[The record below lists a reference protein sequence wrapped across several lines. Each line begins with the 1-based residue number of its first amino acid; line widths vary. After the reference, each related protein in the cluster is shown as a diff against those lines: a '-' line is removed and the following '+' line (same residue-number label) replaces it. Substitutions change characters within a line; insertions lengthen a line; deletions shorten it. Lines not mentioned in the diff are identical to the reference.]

1 MVIVWVVS
9 IIATVVIAEH
19 KKLNVGAYFILSIL
33 LGPLAVI
40 IAAVVTPPSMQGID
54 NLQDARRQLRD
65 LKDSVCALQEKIN
78 HVEIS
83 INELGGQQA
92 VSEVER
98 MVPRSDTTEVS
109 IRKEPMPEEQEGTST
124 GGTVD
129 MELDFGRNWLN
140 KIGIA
145 VFTLGVGFL
154 ISYTFKYFGP
164 FLKIM
169 FGYLISLVLFF
180 LGFKLEAKE
189 KFVNF
194 GRVLLGGGWALVYFT
209 TYAMHHFEASRLIEN
224 QITDLV
230 LLAGVV
236 VGMMA
241 HVLRYKSEGMMS
253 IALFVAY
260 ITATLGQITSFTIIS
275 CLLLALVILFLVYNF
290 QWVKTFILGV
300 VLTYGIHYVWVMP
313 NIVASTQKPSL
324 LGIAT
329 SDYHMLMNFI
339 FLTSYWLVFFA
350 GGHMAK
356 TVKDSRLV
364 RMLAATN
371 FGNIA
376 LYSVLAYP
384 IVLKLFYSQ
393 RFSIVFG
400 AGILYLIFALVM
412 KRAGREKLYISDI
425 VAAVFLITFS
435 MPLKFLPVSTLLIWL
450 VEVPFLLFVGF
461 HFREKIFC
469 QLSYVLSVWVA
480 LRLIF
485 LCFFREMP
493 DVSFLGFTWT
503 WQEFMWFWASISMA
517 VCFYLSHQARRE
529 GEFDS
534 TDAMANQFFSAASCG
549 YLTLFIFSL
558 VHQPW
563 LTLALSLE
571 GLALLAVGI
580 MLSLMRFRIYA
591 YLVLGSMAG
600 IFVTEIIRPSSHLLK
615 WLILGADV
623 LTPFA
628 AYGAVKYFKQIKRM
642 DSIFEEEETLVFWA
656 GVILLTLATFQYVR
670 SSWISLSLG
679 IMGVLFV
686 LTGIWDACK
695 TERWGGLVLFAL
707 TLGRVFLVD
716 LAELDTIFK
725 IITFIVLG
733 VLFLGISFVYNR
745 FNIGQANSATA
756 SQLQQKK

>member
-1 MVIVWVVS
+1 MIGSIWIASIVATL
-9 IIATVVIAEH
+9 IIADQ
-19 KKLNVGAYFILSIL
+19 KKRSFFGFFLLSFF
-33 LGPLAVI
+33 LGPIAIIIVLLLPSRVRALEKVDNLNDAKRQLTDLKSSMYVLQQKVQHLETVI
-40 IAAVVTPPSMQGID
+40 NKFAGQEPVLKEKIIPKVEVADKSFIAQERAKIKETTPPAGAID
-54 NLQDARRQLRD
+54 F
-65 LKDSVCALQEKIN
+65 
-78 HVEIS
+78 
-83 INELGGQQA
+83 EL
-92 VSEVER
+92 
-98 MVPRSDTTEVS
+98 M
-109 IRKEPMPEEQEGTST
+109 
-124 GGTVD
+124 
-129 MELDFGRNWLN
+129 FGRNWLN
-140 KIGIA
+140 KIGIV
-145 VFTLGVGFL
+145 VFTLGMGFL
-154 ISYTFKYFGP
+154 ISYTFKYFGA
-164 FLKIM
+164 FFKIA
-169 FGYLISLVLFF
+169 FGYLVSGIFF
-180 LGFKLEAKE
+180 FIGLKLEAKE

-450 VEVPFLLFVGF
+450 
-461 HFREKIFC
+461 
-469 QLSYVLSVWVA
+469 
-480 LRLIF
+480 
-485 LCFFREMP
+485 
-493 DVSFLGFTWT
+493 
-503 WQEFMWFWASISMA
+503 
-517 VCFYLSHQARRE
+517 
-529 GEFDS
+529 
-534 TDAMANQFFSAASCG
+534 
-549 YLTLFIFSL
+549 
-558 VHQPW
+558 
-563 LTLALSLE
+563 
-571 GLALLAVGI
+571 
-580 MLSLMRFRIYA
+580 
-591 YLVLGSMAG
+591 
-600 IFVTEIIRPSSHLLK
+600 
-615 WLILGADV
+615 
-623 LTPFA
+623 
-628 AYGAVKYFKQIKRM
+628 
-642 DSIFEEEETLVFWA
+642 
-656 GVILLTLATFQYVR
+656 R
-670 SSWISLSLG
+670 SE
-679 IMGVLFV
+679 
-686 LTGIWDACK
+686 D
-695 TERWGGLVLFAL
+695 
-707 TLGRVFLVD
+707 
-716 LAELDTIFK
+716 
-725 IITFIVLG
+725 
-733 VLFLGISFVYNR
+733 
-745 FNIGQANSATA
+745 
-756 SQLQQKK
+756 